1 MTAVS
6 SQRNR
11 YTSAPLYGLKNKKMP
26 QQQPLQSGQQF
37 QQPHQSQPQQP
48 YPQQGYPQQP
58 YPQQGYAQQP
68 YQQNPYQQ
76 QFPQQGGQQ
85 FRQPY
90 SQPWQQNPYQQQFPQ
105 QPQQVYQTQP
115 NYGQAKAQQQT
126 QKRHSYNW
134 LIAVVTLALPVLFL
148 AALISGQMVL
158 QGMFIV
164 CALAVISVLLFAR
177 PFSKNARYTL
187 ALIYGALLVI
197 TVVALLFTLPANDV
211 RQVSAQGNMDASAL
225 FGGDSALSSVSAQQ
239 PQQPQDAAAQED
251 VPAAAESTDSPNAS
265 MASMRLN
272 TFMNYWAESRLDSM
286 LELCLPS
293 WVNNLENPKSELFI
307 LLANRTPMSYTVE
320 SISGSDADT
329 SRTVTLT
336 VLIDKKN
343 TSDPAYY
350 QMQVL
355 MLRINDTWYVD
366 PNSLGA
372 TKMSTTPQPGDQEVG
387 TIPFVPT
394 QAPTEAPTFAA
405 NMLLYYNPDGGLYYH
420 AKEDCYTVAE
430 EYLPLKAFYYSDLN
444 NTTFKNLLACNKCEA
459 PARPVITG
467 N

>member
-1 MTAVS
+1 MTFVS
-6 SQRNR
+6 SNRNR
-11 YTSAPLYGLKNKKMP
+11 YTSAPLYGLKNKPLQKSAPQQPRQPQPQAQNAPQTQQQQYGQAPLQQYP
-26 QQQPLQSGQQF
+26 QQQQYGQPF
-37 QQPHQSQPQQP
+37 ANPAPQQP
-48 YPQQGYPQQP
+48 YQQP
-58 YPQQGYAQQP
+58 YGQP
-68 YQQNPYQQ
+68 YQTPPYQNPYQQ
-76 QFPQQGGQQ
+76 QFANPAPQQ
-85 FRQPY
+85 
-90 SQPWQQNPYQQQFPQ
+90 PYQQHFTSQAQSQQQVQ
-105 QPQQVYQTQP
+105 QP
-115 NYGQAKAQQQT
+115 ARRK
-126 QKRHSYNW
+126 SYNW

-148 AALISGQMVL
+148 LALLMGNVVL
-158 QGMFIV
+158 HGVFIA
-164 CALAVISVLLFAR
+164 CALAVIGILLFAR

-187 ALIYGALLVI
+187 ALIYGALLVVI
-197 TVVALLFTLPANDV
+197 AVALLFSLPARD
-211 RQVSAQGNMDASAL
+211 SLAASGNVDASAL
-225 FGGDSALSSVSAQQ
+225 FGGDSALNSVSAQN
-239 PQQPQDAAAQED
+239 PQTDDTPQDP
-251 VPAAAESTDSPNAS
+251 VPEVSATDSPDAS

-272 TFMNYWAESRLDSM
+272 TFMNYWAESQLDSM

-320 SISGSDADT
+320 KISGSEADT

-343 TSDPAYY
+343 TSEPAYY

-372 TKMSTTPQPGDQEVG
+372 TKMQTTPQPGDQEAG

-394 QAPTEAPTFAA
+394 QAPTEAPTMSA

-420 AKEDCYTVAE
+420 AKEDCYSVAE
-430 EYLPLKAFYYSDLN
+430 EYLPLKAFYFSDIN
-444 NTTFKNLLACNKCEA
+444 NTTFKNLLACHKCDA